1 MPHQVSWAQ
10 EKRIILV
17 NLIGSLDL
25 EAGFQASNETN
36 DFINQG
42 TAPVHL
48 IVDMSE
54 LKSFPTNITKVN
66 QMNQYLKN
74 PARGWVVV
82 IGGNTLS
89 NFLVNVLS
97 QVVKFPVTQR
107 PALNDALDFLRK
119 NDATLV
125 ETAPAVASTPAVTPA
140 PVTTASAAA
149 PVAASAVTPPTAPA
163 VEKQS

>member
-1 MPHQVSWAQ
+1 MPHQISWAQ
-10 EKRIILV
+10 DKRIILL

-25 EAGFQASNETN
+25 EDGFKASNDTN
-36 DFINQG
+36 DYINQG

-48 IVDMSE
+48 VVDMSE

-82 IGGNTLS
+82 IGGNSLS

-119 NDATLV
+119 NDATLGETV
-125 ETAPAVASTPAVTPA
+125 TAPAAASASAPTAAPVPTATPA
-140 PVTTASAAA
+140 PVTAASAA
-149 PVAASAVTPPTAPA
+149 TPPA